1 MSFSFASQDSLSPW
15 HHIVELASVF
25 LSVSLRLSSFL
36 VELLSLMN
44 GVVTE
49 THTAGPAYHVWQLT
63 DCPHSPL
70 QHFGCRCSSP
80 SNWAQFWPGYKSPL
94 HRQTSVKTFKSLGS
108 GK

>member
-49 THTAGPAYHVWQLT
+49 THTAGPAYRVWQLT
-63 DCPHSPL
+63 VHTL
-70 QHFGCRCSSP
+70 L
-80 SNWAQFWPGYKSPL
+80 SNTLDAVAVL
-94 HRQTSVKTFKSLGS
+94 RQTGLSLGLVTNPHYT
-108 GK
+108 GRLQ